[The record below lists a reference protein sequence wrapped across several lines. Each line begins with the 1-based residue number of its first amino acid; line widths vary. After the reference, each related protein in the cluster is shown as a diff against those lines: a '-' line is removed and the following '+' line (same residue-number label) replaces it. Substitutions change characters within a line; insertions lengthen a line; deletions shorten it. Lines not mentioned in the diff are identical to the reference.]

1 MPGENIKMLQT
12 VANGLGELKDEMVFV
27 GGAVAELYADNP
39 AASEIRPTIDVDCV
53 IEISSRLQLAR
64 LEENLRAR
72 GFKNDTSEGA
82 LICRWIYN
90 DIKCDVRPTDSDVLG
105 FSNQWYEEGI
115 EIKIQKTLPDGTEIF
130 VFPPE
135 YYLAAK
141 FEAHKGRGGTD
152 LRQSHDF
159 EDIIY
164 ILDNCSKLPESITN
178 ATESVKTY
186 LKEECSNLLKNDGL
200 TEGIE
205 SALPYGSEEE
215 ATEIIMELIQN
226 IAGEKYPDEFSDL
239 TFWHIKSKQFYN
251 DSKMENK
258 VKNL

>member
-1 MPGENIKMLQT
+1 MPSANIIMLQT

-27 GGAVAELYADNP
+27 GGVVAELYADNP
-39 AASEIRPTIDVDCV
+39 AASEIRPTLDVDCV
-53 IEISSRLQLAR
+53 IEISSRLQFAKM
-64 LEENLRAR
+64 EENLRTR

-82 LICRWIYN
+82 PICRWIYK
-90 DIKCDVRPTDSDVLG
+90 DIKVDVMPTDSDVLG
-105 FSNQWYEEGI
+105 FSNRWYEEGI

-141 FEAHKGRGGTD
+141 FEAHNSRGGND

-164 ILDNCSKLPESITN
+164 ILDNCSDMLDDIN
-178 ATESVKTY
+178 ASNPSVKKY
-186 LKEECSNLLKNDGL
+186 LKSECQKLWKNPNI

-205 SALPYGSEEE
+205 TALPYG
-215 ATEIIMELIQN
+215 
-226 IAGEKYPDEFSDL
+226 AGEESSDIL
-239 TFWHIKSKQFYN
+239 GMFIR
-251 DSKMENK
+251 EIAEIE
-258 VKNL
+258 

>member
-1 MPGENIKMLQT
+1 MPSTNIIMLQT

-53 IEISSRLQLAR
+53 IEISSRLEFAK

-72 GFKNDTSEGA
+72 GFKNDTA
-82 LICRWIYN
+82 IICRWIYK
-90 DIKCDVRPTDSDVLG
+90 DIKVDVMPTDSDVLG
-105 FSNQWYEEGI
+105 FSNRWYEEGI
-115 EIKIQKTLPDGTEIF
+115 EIKIQKTLPDGTEVF

-141 FEAHKGRGGTD
+141 FEAHNSRGGND

-164 ILDNCSKLPESITN
+164 ILDNCSNIVDNIN
-178 ATESVKTY
+178 ASNQSVKEY
-186 LKEECSNLLKNDGL
+186 LKSECQKLLENPNI

-205 SALPYGSEEE
+205 SALPYGSGEESSDILGMLIR
-215 ATEIIMELIQN
+215 EIAEME
-226 IAGEKYPDEFSDL
+226 
-239 TFWHIKSKQFYN
+239 
-251 DSKMENK
+251 
-258 VKNL
+258 